1 MGGDLG
7 DMEKKQKK
15 IEESVLVSVYFTS
28 SN

>member
-15 IEESVLVSVYFTS
+15 IEGSVFVSVYFTS